1 MDLIITKEIT
11 ALPKYSYKEDTR
23 GDAYLDNALKNW
35 REKYYQI
42 CRLQEN
48 SMCVCVSVSGV
59 SETSLLYDWLPY
71 HCVFFNGGI
80 LTPYRYP

>member
-59 SETSLLYDWLPY
+59 PGIIFFYDLVPFDI
-71 HCVFFNGGI
+71 VG
-80 LTPYRYP
+80 